1 MNKLAAKYF
10 DYRNKCS
17 IKLSKCGNYL
27 ISGDFIF
34 SLKTFFISNFNSYLI
49 YKIIQ
54 SLQRRKCKHME
65 SENN

>member
-1 MNKLAAKYF
+1 MSNYSSNNLISSDYTGQIYIWDLRMNKLVAKYF

-34 SLKTFFISNFNSYLI
+34 SLKNPRY
-49 YKIIQ
+49 
-54 SLQRRKCKHME
+54 
-65 SENN
+65 